1 MSDVSL
7 FMAGMGVFILA
18 LSVLAIIADAIWP
31 DEVHHDARRRNQA
44 HRRRWWE

>member
-1 MSDVSL
+1 MTL

-18 LSVLAIIADAIWP
+18 LSVLAIIADAWDP
-31 DEVHHDARRRNQA
+31 YGERHDARQRNQA